1 MPPKK
6 NKDPNK
12 PKGRMSPYAFFVQE
26 RRAMYRQKGQDV
38 KFTEFSRECAD
49 LWREMNEKAKA
60 KFVKSADADRE
71 RYRREMA
78 DYTPPAGSG
87 RRVKKKKDPNMPK
100 RAV

>member
-26 RRAMYRQKGQDV
+26 RRAMYRQKGQEV

-49 LWREMNEKAKA
+49 LWRGMNEKQKERY
-60 KFVKSADADRE
+60 VKSADADRE
-71 RYRREMA
+71 RYRSEMA
-78 DYTPPAGSG
+78 HYKPPAGMG
-87 RRVKKKKDPNMPK
+87 RGKKKKDPNMPK